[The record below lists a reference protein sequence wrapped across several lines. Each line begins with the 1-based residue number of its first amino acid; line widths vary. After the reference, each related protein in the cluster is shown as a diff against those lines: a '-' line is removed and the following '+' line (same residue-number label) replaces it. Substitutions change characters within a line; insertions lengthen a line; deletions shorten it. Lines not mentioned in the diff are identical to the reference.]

1 MNFSR
6 VGEGV
11 FFIHPER
18 VLRADACRQHGDP
31 LHRAAASF
39 NHSLQRTQ
47 RERCC
52 GSFAVDQVADLCF
65 QGSL

>member
-11 FFIHPER
+11 FFIHPKR

-39 NHSLQRTQ
+39 NNAPSTMGLSLAPS
-47 RERCC
+47 
-52 GSFAVDQVADLCF
+52 GSATWRD
-65 QGSL
+65 